1 MLGFLIG
8 TFMKN
13 PKITGFKAVSAFLLV
28 LSLTACGTD
37 SPEAMLASAK
47 DYLAKNDA
55 KAAVIQLKNALQSK
69 PDLAEARF
77 LLGKALLDEGNVSG
91 ADVELRKAADLK
103 YPADQL
109 VPLQA
114 RVLLQLG
121 QAKKVVDEFGK
132 MQLSSPES
140 RAELQTT
147 LGNAYLVQGKP
158 DAAKQAFD
166 AALSAVADYGP
177 AVFGQA
183 RLKVAG
189 RDVAGA
195 MALLDS
201 ALEKNP
207 KFLEARQLKGDLL
220 AFQGKSQEA
229 QDLYRQILDAR
240 PDYVPAH
247 ISLIS
252 RQMEAGKLDEAEK
265 QFEAMRKIMPASP
278 QTTYV
283 QAELFY
289 RQKKFKEAREAIQ
302 QHLRVVPDSVVG
314 QQLAGAIEYE
324 LKSYVTA
331 ERYLHAVLSK
341 TPEIGMARRILI
353 ASYLRS
359 GQPDKAL
366 SVLQPI
372 LGKIDDDS
380 NLLALAGE
388 VFIQN
393 GDVERGGSYFAKAA
407 ALDPENK
414 GKQTALAL
422 SHLAKGETETA
433 YKELEKIASTD
444 TGIRADMTLIAAQLR
459 GRKFDQALK
468 SIDGLEKKQPGN
480 PLIDNLRGTALLGK
494 RDMGGARKSLENA

>member
-91 ADVELRKAADLK
+91 ADVELRKAAELK
-103 YPADQL
+103 YPAEQL
-109 VPLQA
+109 PLGFPT
-114 RVLLQLG
+114 RPEDL
-121 QAKKVVDEFGK
+121 VVDEFGK

-265 QFEAMRKIMPASP
+265 QFEAMRKIMPRGRAA
-278 QTTYV
+278 T
-283 QAELFY
+283 
-289 RQKKFKEAREAIQ
+289 
-302 QHLRVVPDSVVG
+302 
-314 QQLAGAIEYE
+314 
-324 LKSYVTA
+324 
-331 ERYLHAVLSK
+331 
-341 TPEIGMARRILI
+341 
-353 ASYLRS
+353 
-359 GQPDKAL
+359 
-366 SVLQPI
+366 
-372 LGKIDDDS
+372 
-380 NLLALAGE
+380 
-388 VFIQN
+388 
-393 GDVERGGSYFAKAA
+393 GGSHRVRTQILCYRRAISACR
-407 ALDPENK
+407 AL
-414 GKQTALAL
+414 Q
-422 SHLAKGETETA
+422 
-433 YKELEKIASTD
+433 
-444 TGIRADMTLIAAQLR
+444 
-459 GRKFDQALK
+459 
-468 SIDGLEKKQPGN
+468 
-480 PLIDNLRGTALLGK
+480 
-494 RDMGGARKSLENA
+494 NA

>member
-283 QAELFY
+283 QAEL
-289 RQKKFKEAREAIQ
+289 
-302 QHLRVVPDSVVG
+302 
-314 QQLAGAIEYE
+314 
-324 LKSYVTA
+324 
-331 ERYLHAVLSK
+331 
-341 TPEIGMARRILI
+341 
-353 ASYLRS
+353 
-359 GQPDKAL
+359 
-366 SVLQPI
+366 
-372 LGKIDDDS
+372 
-380 NLLALAGE
+380 
-388 VFIQN
+388 
-393 GDVERGGSYFAKAA
+393 
-407 ALDPENK
+407 
-414 GKQTALAL
+414 
-422 SHLAKGETETA
+422 
-433 YKELEKIASTD
+433 
-444 TGIRADMTLIAAQLR
+444 
-459 GRKFDQALK
+459 
-468 SIDGLEKKQPGN
+468 
-480 PLIDNLRGTALLGK
+480 
-494 RDMGGARKSLENA
+494 